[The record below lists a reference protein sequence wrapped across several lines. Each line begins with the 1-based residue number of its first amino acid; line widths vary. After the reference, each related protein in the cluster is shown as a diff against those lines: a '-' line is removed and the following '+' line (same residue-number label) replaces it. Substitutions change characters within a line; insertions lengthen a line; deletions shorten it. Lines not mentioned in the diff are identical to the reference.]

1 MIDKLIVL
9 VIGLVVLITG
19 TIMSYFDTGLARAVG
34 ILIVACCLC
43 LFAITILYGWG
54 KRERK

>member
-1 MIDKLIVL
+1 MIDKIILL
-9 VIGLVVLITG
+9 VIGLVTLISG
-19 TIMSYFDTGLARAVG
+19 IVMSYFDTGLARAIG